1 MGGELGSD
9 NASEIGK
16 KESRNDGTTDAQAG
30 EVGAEEKNGKKY
42 EHKKHDFRPK
52 NEKQTDRDRRNFMI
66 KGYDKNY
73 KKLLIIP
80 SAVTVIAVLI
90 LAFNFLNT
98 GEFFQT
104 DVSIKGGATVTVL
117 KNHEDVTGLEAF
129 LTESLDTP
137 VSVRTLSEAGINR
150 GLVLDA
156 GVQTDE
162 EVERFL
168 TLIQEETG
176 PLSEGEYSI
185 QVIGSSL
192 GANFFKAVMI
202 SILMAFF
209 FMAAVV
215 FIFFRIS
222 TGSWIIIPSLF
233 IIWTVI
239 ADIICTFAVVS
250 LLQIKVSTAGLS
262 AFLLLIGFSVDTDI
276 LLTMRMLKS
285 RQEKLFDRIMTAAR
299 TGIFMTLTG
308 MAAISA
314 GLAFTQ
320 SETIRQIML
329 ILVIGLAFDLMHTW
343 LTNTGI
349 LRWYM
354 ERNTYGEK

>member
-1 MGGELGSD
+1 MDRESGSD
-9 NASEIGK
+9 NVSEAGK
-16 KESRNDGTTDAQAG
+16 DESRNEGVTETQAG
-30 EVGAEEKNGKKY
+30 DAKTKEKNGKKY
-42 EHKKHDFRPK
+42 GYKKHDFKPK
-52 NEKQTDRDRRNFMI
+52 SERKKDRRNFLI
-66 KGYDKNY
+66 RGYDKNY
-73 KKLLIIP
+73 KKLLLIP
-80 SAVTVIAVLI
+80 SAVTVLAVLI

-104 DVSIKGGATVTVL
+104 DVSIKGGTTVTVL
-117 KNHEDVTGLEAF
+117 KNHEDIAGLETF
-129 LTESLDTP
+129 LSEALDTP
-137 VSVRTLSEAGINR
+137 VSVRTLSEAGINK

-156 GVQTDE
+156 GVKTDG

-168 TLIQEETG
+168 ALIQEKTG
-176 PLSEGEYSI
+176 PLSDGDYSVQI
-185 QVIGSSL
+185 TGSSL

-202 SILMAFF
+202 SILAAFF

-222 TGSWIIIPSLF
+222 TGGWIIIPSLF

-250 LLQIKVSTAGLS
+250 LLQIKVSIAGLS
-262 AFLLLIGFSVDTDI
+262 AFFLLIGFSVDTDI

-285 RQEKLFDRIMTAAR
+285 RQENLFDRIITAAK

-308 MAAISA
+308 ITAITA
-314 GLAFTQ
+314 GLIFTQ
-320 SETIRQIML
+320 AETIRQIML
-329 ILVIGLAFDLMHTW
+329 ILVIGLAFDLLHTW

-354 ERNTYGEK
+354 ERKTYGGK